1 MVRARLHAVLVATAL
16 AVPAAAFADDSS
28 DALMADA
35 MRLLGARTYVASA
48 TAWCSLNV
56 ADDPALSASAEAWAT
71 RNRAINDRA
80 VQVIEAVGT
89 LSPEQR
95 AAMNRAGDQMIRKD
109 IQSRPDPRAF
119 CRTLP
124 GKLDS
129 GIIDVEK
136 RDDLRAPLQR
146 VMAYPLPKS

>member
-1 MVRARLHAVLVATAL
+1 MALRVLRAALLALVIAA
-16 AVPAAAFADDSS
+16 PAAAIADESS
-28 DALMADA
+28 DALLADA

-48 TAWCSLNV
+48 SNWCSLNI
-56 ADDPALSASAEAWAT
+56 ADDPDLTASVEAWTA
-71 RNRAINDRA
+71 RNRPVNERA
-80 VQVIEAVGT
+80 VQVIEAVGG

-119 CRTLP
+119 CRALP
-124 GKLDS
+124 EKLDS

-146 VMAYPLPKS
+146 VLAYPLPRS

>member
-1 MVRARLHAVLVATAL
+1 MLASVLRMALLVSAGSVAVAGSAEDLL
-16 AVPAAAFADDSS
+16 
-28 DALMADA
+28 ADA

-48 TAWCSLNV
+48 TNWCQLNI
-56 ADDPALSASAEAWAT
+56 ADDPALSASAEAWNS
-71 RNRAINDRA
+71 RNRAVNERA
-80 VQVIEAVGT
+80 LHVIEAVGG
-89 LSPEQR
+89 LSAEQR

-109 IQSRPDPRAF
+109 IQSRPDPAAF

-136 RDDLRAPLQR
+136 RDDLRGSLAR
-146 VMAYPLPKS
+146 VRAYKLPTGGNS

>member
-1 MVRARLHAVLVATAL
+1 MVPVVLYAAL
-16 AVPAAAFADDSS
+16 LGMTLAAPSAALADDSS

-48 TAWCSLNV
+48 
-56 ADDPALSASAEAWAT
+56 EAWT
-71 RNRAINDRA
+71 VRNRAINDRA

-89 LSPEQR
+89 VSPEQR

-109 IQSRPDPRAF
+109 IQGRPDPRAF

-136 RDDLRAPLQR
+136 RDDLRGPLQR

>member
-1 MVRARLHAVLVATAL
+1 MLASVLRMGLLVTAGTAAVAGSAEDLL
-16 AVPAAAFADDSS
+16 
-28 DALMADA
+28 ADA

-48 TAWCSLNV
+48 TNWCQLNV
-56 ADDPALSASAEAWAT
+56 ADDPALSASADAWNS
-71 RNRAINDRA
+71 RNRAVNERA
-80 VQVIEAVGT
+80 LQVIEAVGG

-109 IQSRPDPRAF
+109 IQSRPDPVAF
-119 CRTLP
+119 CRTLS

-136 RDDLRAPLQR
+136 RDDLRGSLAR
-146 VMAYPLPKS
+146 VRAYKLPTAGNS